1 MATKM
6 QADQE
11 ALMSDLQDVLA
22 DTEAMLKDVADESGN
37 MSQAVRERIAANL
50 KSVKAKLSE
59 TEQLV
64 TEKAKVAVKATDEYV
79 HDNPW
84 QSIGVAAGIGFLI
97 GLLVSRR

>member
-11 ALMSDLQDVLA
+11 ALMSDLQNVLA

-37 MSQAVRERIAANL
+37 MSQAVRERISANL

-64 TEKAKVAVKATDEYV
+64 TEKAKVAAKATDEYV

>member
-1 MATKM
+1 MTTKV

-22 DTEAMLKDVADESGN
+22 DTEAMLKDVGDEASG
-37 MSQAVRERIAANL
+37 MTQAVRERIAANL
-50 KSVKAKLSE
+50 RTVKAKLSE

-64 TEKAKVAVKATDEYV
+64 TEKAKVAAKVTDAYV

>member
-11 ALMSDLQDVLA
+11 ALMSDLQNVLA

-37 MSQAVRERIAANL
+37 MSQAVRERISANL

>member
-37 MSQAVRERIAANL
+37 MSQAVRERISANL

-64 TEKAKVAVKATDEYV
+64 TEKAKVAAKATDEYV

>member
-1 MATKM
+1 MQS

-11 ALMSDLQDVLA
+11 ALMSDLQEVLS
-22 DTEAMLKDVADESGN
+22 DTEAMLKDVSDNKEG
-37 MSQAVRERIAANL
+37 MSPALRERIAANL
-50 KSVKAKLSE
+50 RSVKAKLAE

-64 TEKAKVAVKATDEYV
+64 TEKAKVAAKATDAYV

-84 QSIGVAAGIGFLI
+84 QSVGVAAGIGFLI